1 MKYDVEIPKSS
12 LETIGR
18 VVLVILGG
26 IGLIS
31 IGHVNSPVGE
41 NGLPRLLT
49 PRLAQI
55 TGYQHDARHWTGDLQ
70 EIQSGLSELLA
81 NQGGT
86 DLLSM
91 DGQANSLYGRL
102 ATLQVELDG
111 TKVPPTLGILHDA
124 IQDAVNQSMLAAS
137 RTIAWISEP
146 TTDNQT
152 AAVNALG
159 EAVSVLER
167 VKENPWIQE
176 QP

>member
-1 MKYDVEIPKSS
+1 MKYDVEIPRSS

-18 VVLVILGG
+18 VVLIILGV

-31 IGHVNSPVGE
+31 IGHINSQVGE
-41 NGLPRLLT
+41 NGLPRLLS

-55 TGYQHDARHWTGDLQ
+55 TGYQQDARHWTGELQ

-81 NQGGT
+81 NQNT
-86 DLLSM
+86 DLLSQ
-91 DGQANSLYGRL
+91 DNQANSLYGRL
-102 ATLQVELDG
+102 ATLQAELDG

-137 RTIAWISEP
+137 RTITWISEP
-146 TTDNQT
+146 TMENQP
-152 AAVNALG
+152 AASNALG
-159 EAVSVLER
+159 DAANALER

>member
-12 LETIGR
+12 LHMIFRG
-18 VVLVILGG
+18 LIIIIGG

-41 NGLPRLLT
+41 NGLPRLLS

-55 TGYQHDARHWTGDLQ
+55 TGYQHDAQHWTGDLQ
-70 EIQSGLSELLA
+70 EIQSRLSDLLA
-81 NQGGT
+81 NQGA
-86 DLLSM
+86 DLLSL
-91 DGQANSLYGRL
+91 DSQANSLDGRL
-102 ATLQVELDG
+102 ATLQAELDG

-137 RTIAWISEP
+137 RTITWISEP
-146 TTDNQT
+146 TTENQT
-152 AAVNALG
+152 ATSNALG
-159 EAVSVLER
+159 DAASALER

>member
-1 MKYDVEIPKSS
+1 MKYDVEIPRSS

-18 VVLVILGG
+18 VVLIILGV

-31 IGHVNSPVGE
+31 IGHINSPVGE
-41 NGLPRLLT
+41 NGLPRLLS

-55 TGYQHDARHWTGDLQ
+55 TGYQHDARHWTGELQ

-81 NQGGT
+81 NQNT
-86 DLLSM
+86 DLLSQNS
-91 DGQANSLYGRL
+91 QANSLYGRL
-102 ATLQVELDG
+102 ATLQAELDG

-146 TTDNQT
+146 TTENQT
-152 AAVNALG
+152 ASLNALG
-159 EAVSVLER
+159 EAASALER
-167 VKENPWIQE
+167 VNKNPWIQE

>member
-1 MKYDVEIPKSS
+1 MKYDVEIPRSS

-18 VVLVILGG
+18 VVLIILGV

-31 IGHVNSPVGE
+31 IGHINSQVGE
-41 NGLPRLLT
+41 NGLPRLLS

-55 TGYQHDARHWTGDLQ
+55 TGYQHDARHWTGELQ

-81 NQGGT
+81 NQNT
-86 DLLSM
+86 DLLSQ
-91 DGQANSLYGRL
+91 DNQANSLYGRL
-102 ATLQVELDG
+102 ATLQAELDG
-111 TKVPPTLGILHDA
+111 TKVPPTLGTLHDA

-137 RTIAWISEP
+137 RTITWISEP
-146 TTDNQT
+146 TMENQT
-152 AAVNALG
+152 AASNALG
-159 EAVSVLER
+159 DAASALER

>member
-18 VVLVILGG
+18 VVLAILGG

-31 IGHVNSPVGE
+31 IGHVHSPVGE
-41 NGLPRLLT
+41 NGLPRLLS

-55 TGYQHDARHWTGDLQ
+55 TGYQHDARHWTGELQ

-81 NQGGT
+81 NQNT
-86 DLLSM
+86 DLLSQ
-91 DGQANSLYGRL
+91 DSQANSLYGRL
-102 ATLQVELDG
+102 ATVQAELDG
-111 TKVPPTLGILHDA
+111 TKVPPMLGTLHDA

-137 RTIAWISEP
+137 RTITWISEP
-146 TTDNQT
+146 TMEKQT
-152 AAVNALG
+152 AASNALG
-159 EAVSVLER
+159 DAASALDR
-167 VKENPWIQE
+167 VMENPWIKE

>member
-12 LETIGR
+12 LH
-18 VVLVILGG
+18 VIFLRLIIIIGG

-31 IGHVNSPVGE
+31 IGHLNSPVGE
-41 NGLPRLLT
+41 NGLPRLLS

-55 TGYQHDARHWTGDLQ
+55 TSYQHDAQHWTGEIQ

-86 DLLSM
+86 DLLSQ
-91 DGQANSLYGRL
+91 DGQANLLYGRL
-102 ATLQVELDG
+102 ATLQAELDG

-146 TTDNQT
+146 TTENQT
-152 AAVNALG
+152 AALNASGNAASALEHVN
-159 EAVSVLER
+159 
-167 VKENPWIQE
+167 KNPWIQE

>member
-12 LETIGR
+12 LETIGH
-18 VVLVILGG
+18 VVLVILGM

-31 IGHVNSPVGE
+31 IGHVNSPVDE
-41 NGLPRLLT
+41 NGLPRLLS

-55 TGYQHDARHWTGDLQ
+55 TGYQHDAQHWTGELQ

-81 NQGGT
+81 NQNT
-86 DLLSM
+86 DLLSQ

-102 ATLQVELDG
+102 ATLQAELDG
-111 TKVPPTLGILHDA
+111 AKVPPTLGILHDA

-146 TTDNQT
+146 TTENQT
-152 AAVNALG
+152 AASNALG
-159 EAVSVLER
+159 DAASALER

>member
-1 MKYDVEIPKSS
+1 MKYDVEIPRSS
-12 LETIGR
+12 LQTIWQ
-18 VVLVILGG
+18 VVLIILGG

-31 IGHVNSPVGE
+31 IGLVNSPVGE
-41 NGLPRLLT
+41 NGLPRLLS

-55 TGYQHDARHWTGDLQ
+55 TGYQHDAQHWTGDLQ

-86 DLLSM
+86 DLLSQ
-91 DGQANSLYGRL
+91 DSQANSLYGRL
-102 ATLQVELDG
+102 ATLQAELDG
-111 TKVPPTLGILHDA
+111 TKIPPTLGILHDA
-124 IQDAVNQSMLAAS
+124 IQDAVNQSMLTAS

-146 TTDNQT
+146 TPENQT
-152 AAVNALG
+152 AASNALG
-159 EAVSVLER
+159 DAANALER